1 MTNPITPVTGTHPTR
16 VITAFLWVGLFL
28 AMISSVHAQAQSST
42 AGSGSASNHKAVLDR
57 YCVTCHNER
66 MQTGNLALDTL
77 NINRVG
83 DHAEL
88 WEKVLR
94 KLQTQSMPPPRRPR
108 PDTSTYDEFAAWLVA
123 ELDHASTIN
132 LNPGRPTIHR
142 LNRLEYGNAI
152 RDLLALE
159 VDTDTFLPS
168 DDMAYGFD
176 NNADILTVVPGL
188 LARYMSAA
196 RKLSRL
202 AIGDPSIDADIV
214 HYPISSL
221 LVQDDQM
228 NDDLPFGSR
237 GGTTIRHYFP
247 LDGEYVVSIKL
258 QSGVRG
264 QQGIDVRLDGMRVGL
279 LSVGQRKVPT
289 LRGQPAIADGLT
301 VRFPARAGSHVIGV
315 SFVKRARTT
324 EGIGPSHLPLWTF
337 STGPGFARHAA
348 LQSVQI
354 EGPFNPN
361 GPGDTPSRRRIFIC
375 RPAGTQDEESCTG
388 KILATLARRAFR
400 RPVTDDDL
408 QVLQDFYTEGR
419 RRGSF
424 DAGIQRALESI
435 LVDPEFLYRFER
447 DPADVAPATAY
458 RLSDVELASRLSFF
472 LWASIPDGELLD
484 VAAEGRLSN
493 QAVLEQQVRRML
505 ADERSSALVTSFAGQ
520 WLHLRRMDS
529 VTPDVNAF
537 PTFDENLREAFVRET
552 ELFLGSQLKKDQ
564 SVIDLLTADY
574 TFVNE
579 RLARHYGM
587 PDIFGSRFRRVAQ
600 HDDARRGLLGHGSI
614 LTVTSLATRT
624 SPVVRGKW
632 LLENILGTP
641 PPPPPPNVP
650 ELGDQPD
657 SGQVT
662 SLRERLEAHRVNP
675 ICANC
680 HSRMDPIGFAFENF
694 DAVGRWRETDNN
706 VPIDSSGV
714 LPDGTAFAGVSE
726 LRDVLLSRRNEFV
739 TTVTQKLLTYALGR
753 GTEYYDQ
760 PAIRTIVR
768 EAARDD
774 HRWSAII
781 LGVVRSIPFQMRKSE
796 S

>member
-1 MTNPITPVTGTHPTR
+1 
-16 VITAFLWVGLFL
+16 
-28 AMISSVHAQAQSST
+28 MISSVHAQAQSST

-159 VDTDTFLPS
+159 VDTDTLLPS

>member
-42 AGSGSASNHKAVLDR
+42 ASSGSASNHKAVLDR

-159 VDTDTFLPS
+159 VDTDTLLPS

-564 SVIDLLTADY
+564 SVVDLLTADY

>member
-1 MTNPITPVTGTHPTR
+1 
-16 VITAFLWVGLFL
+16 
-28 AMISSVHAQAQSST
+28 MISSVHAQAQSST

-159 VDTDTFLPS
+159 VDTDTLLPS

-675 ICANC
+675 VCANC

>member
-1 MTNPITPVTGTHPTR
+1 
-16 VITAFLWVGLFL
+16 
-28 AMISSVHAQAQSST
+28 MISSVHAQAQSST

-159 VDTDTFLPS
+159 ADTDTLLPS

>member
-159 VDTDTFLPS
+159 VDTDTLLPS

-337 STGPGFARHAA
+337 STGPGFA
-348 LQSVQI
+348 
-354 EGPFNPN
+354 
-361 GPGDTPSRRRIFIC
+361 PSC
-375 RPAGTQDEESCTG
+375 
-388 KILATLARRAFR
+388 
-400 RPVTDDDL
+400 
-408 QVLQDFYTEGR
+408 
-419 RRGSF
+419 
-424 DAGIQRALESI
+424 
-435 LVDPEFLYRFER
+435 
-447 DPADVAPATAY
+447 
-458 RLSDVELASRLSFF
+458 
-472 LWASIPDGELLD
+472 
-484 VAAEGRLSN
+484 
-493 QAVLEQQVRRML
+493 
-505 ADERSSALVTSFAGQ
+505 
-520 WLHLRRMDS
+520 
-529 VTPDVNAF
+529 
-537 PTFDENLREAFVRET
+537 
-552 ELFLGSQLKKDQ
+552 
-564 SVIDLLTADY
+564 
-574 TFVNE
+574 
-579 RLARHYGM
+579 RLAERAN
-587 PDIFGSRFRRVAQ
+587 RR
-600 HDDARRGLLGHGSI
+600 
-614 LTVTSLATRT
+614 TV
-624 SPVVRGKW
+624 
-632 LLENILGTP
+632 
-641 PPPPPPNVP
+641 
-650 ELGDQPD
+650 
-657 SGQVT
+657 
-662 SLRERLEAHRVNP
+662 
-675 ICANC
+675 
-680 HSRMDPIGFAFENF
+680 
-694 DAVGRWRETDNN
+694 
-706 VPIDSSGV
+706 
-714 LPDGTAFAGVSE
+714 
-726 LRDVLLSRRNEFV
+726 
-739 TTVTQKLLTYALGR
+739 
-753 GTEYYDQ
+753 
-760 PAIRTIVR
+760 
-768 EAARDD
+768 
-774 HRWSAII
+774 
-781 LGVVRSIPFQMRKSE
+781 
-796 S
+796 

>member
-1 MTNPITPVTGTHPTR
+1 MDQ
-16 VITAFLWVGLFL
+16 VIP
-28 AMISSVHAQAQSST
+28 QA
-42 AGSGSASNHKAVLDR
+42 
-57 YCVTCHNER
+57 
-66 MQTGNLALDTL
+66 
-77 NINRVG
+77 G
-83 DHAEL
+83 D
-88 WEKVLR
+88 
-94 KLQTQSMPPPRRPR
+94 
-108 PDTSTYDEFAAWLVA
+108 
-123 ELDHASTIN
+123 
-132 LNPGRPTIHR
+132 G
-142 LNRLEYGNAI
+142 
-152 RDLLALE
+152 
-159 VDTDTFLPS
+159 
-168 DDMAYGFD
+168 
-176 NNADILTVVPGL
+176 
-188 LARYMSAA
+188 
-196 RKLSRL
+196 
-202 AIGDPSIDADIV
+202 
-214 HYPISSL
+214 
-221 LVQDDQM
+221 
-228 NDDLPFGSR
+228 
-237 GGTTIRHYFP
+237 
-247 LDGEYVVSIKL
+247 
-258 QSGVRG
+258 
-264 QQGIDVRLDGMRVGL
+264 
-279 LSVGQRKVPT
+279 
-289 LRGQPAIADGLT
+289 
-301 VRFPARAGSHVIGV
+301 
-315 SFVKRARTT
+315 
-324 EGIGPSHLPLWTF
+324 
-337 STGPGFARHAA
+337 
-348 LQSVQI
+348 
-354 EGPFNPN
+354 
-361 GPGDTPSRRRIFIC
+361 IFIC

-675 ICANC
+675 VCANC